1 MKKGNLWL
9 GHDTSAEP
17 IGEVTYMGFDPA
29 KAGGEFTIAWNSK
42 GLFKITGEDRP
53 FAYGD
58 IIEFWPKEHDDYDE
72 AQFMYVGDAENLSR
86 EAVDPINAVCVKSAG
101 NWTEGDTV
109 YKNRGLFRRVE
120 GE

>member
-1 MKKGNLWL
+1 MITR
-9 GHDTSAEP
+9 TSADVVD
-17 IGEVTYMGFDPA
+17 IIVVG
-29 KAGGEFTIAWNSK
+29 AGGGGGGSFTGGGGGGGTVLVSTATR
-42 GLFKITGEDRP
+42 ITSEDRP
-53 FAYGD
+53 FVYGD

>member
-86 EAVDPINAVCVKSAG
+86 EVRRRCGEFEQGSRRSNQ
-101 NWTEGDTV
+101 
-109 YKNRGLFRRVE
+109 RRVRE
-120 GE
+120 VGWQLDRG